1 MPRERANKDKRE
13 QTRAGENK
21 QEQERPTKTNQDQS
35 RASKGKRGQPR
46 PIKSK
51 PGQERASEGKGKRG
65 HEGQPTPP
73 PVGGAKVMTPGAN
86 NSQIEPQ

>member
-1 MPRERANKDKRE
+1 MPRERRE
-13 QTRAGENK
+13 K
-21 QEQERPTKTNQDQS
+21 QGKT
-35 RASKGKRGQPR
+35 RASKSKQKQERTSKSKRGQPR

-51 PGQERASEGKGKRG
+51 QGQERAGEGKGKRG

-73 PVGGAKVMTPGAN
+73 PVGGARVVTPGAN